1 MYEDKTYENI
11 LQEMLNRV
19 SNDVDKRE
27 GSVIYDA
34 LASAAYFLA
43 DQYFQLRN
51 FIDLV
56 LPDTAVGEYLDRAV
70 SGYGMSRKSASPAV
84 RKIVTSGDISIGTRW
99 VISEVVYRVTEQI
112 EENVYGA
119 ECETAGK
126 IGNTYSGSLEPL
138 SAVSNVTAELT
149 DIITDGADEETD
161 EVLRARFYE
170 KVRHPATSG
179 NAYHYRQWALE
190 VSGVGDAKVFPLDSG
205 PGTVTVLIV
214 DVDKK
219 RNTSLE
225 SAVSE
230 YMETVRP
237 IGASITISSPA
248 ARTVD
253 VSANIILDGAK
264 TLDDVLA
271 EFKKQLAEYLKSL
284 VFVDYRVSYA
294 KTGSLL
300 LNIEGVQDY
309 DDLKLNNSTG
319 NITVGVKEIPV
330 MGAVN
335 LEEVR
340 TIATD

>member
-34 LASAAYFLA
+34 LAPAAYFLA

-161 EVLRARFYE
+161 EALRARFYE

-190 VSGVGDAKVFPLDSG
+190 VSGVGDAKVFPLNSG

>member
-34 LASAAYFLA
+34 LAPAAYFLA

-161 EVLRARFYE
+161 EALRARFYE

>member
-34 LASAAYFLA
+34 LAPAAYFLA
-43 DQYFQLRN
+43 DQYFQLSN

-70 SGYGMSRKSASPAV
+70 SGYGMSRKSASPTV

-99 VISEVVYRVTEQI
+99 VISDVVYRVTEQI

-161 EVLRARFYE
+161 EALRARFYE

-237 IGASITISSPA
+237 IGASVTISSPT

-271 EFKKQLAEYLKSL
+271 ELKKQLAEYLKSL

-294 KTGSLL
+294 KIGSLL